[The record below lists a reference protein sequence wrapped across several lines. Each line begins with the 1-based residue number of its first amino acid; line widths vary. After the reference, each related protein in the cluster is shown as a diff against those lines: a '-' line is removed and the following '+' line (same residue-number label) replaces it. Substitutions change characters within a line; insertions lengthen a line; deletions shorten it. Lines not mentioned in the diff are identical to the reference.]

1 VTINDAKR
9 QSREYVT
16 QAAERVLAGTAT
28 PAEVEAV
35 ALWAKNTAHWMQ
47 RMAERSEK

>member
-16 QAAERVLAGTAT
+16 QCAQRVLDGTAT
-28 PAEVEAV
+28 PAETEAV
-35 ALWAKNTAHWMQ
+35 ALWAKNTAQWMQ
-47 RMAERSEK
+47 RMAERGEQ